1 MKPIRSARGWFPP
14 LFLAAVWVCAAPPTF
29 AQGQASGSAAPQG
42 DAENGEKLYNTI
54 GCWQCHGYSGQGG
67 AGSRIAPDPIPFPA
81 FSAYVRKP
89 GGAMPPYS
97 PKVVSDSD
105 LADIYAFLLTI
116 PQPPDPDSI
125 PLLRGE

>member
-14 LFLAAVWVCAAPPTF
+14 LFLAAVWVCATPPAF
-29 AQGQASGSAAPQG
+29 AQGQASGSAVPQG